1 MMAPMT
7 ARPPD
12 TFDIDQSLLALV
24 RGEAHKIARLLPD
37 GAVELDD
44 LVGHG
49 HLGLIEARRR
59 YDPTRGVNFEL
70 FARHRIRGAIFDG
83 LRQTL
88 GPLRL
93 RTYRRLEA
101 QIIAWRLAG
110 DPLPQGPAQDA
121 AAEPTWNAIADLATA
136 LLAARA
142 ETRPPPPD
150 PEADLAHRQSLARVH
165 TALDHLDADDRAVL
179 AAIYDLDETG
189 DSGAAL
195 ARRWNMHRSGV
206 TRRHHAALG
215 KLRRWLVE
223 RPP

>member
-1 MMAPMT
+1 MT

-12 TFDIDQSLLALV
+12 TLDIDPSLLALV
-24 RGEAHKIARLLPD
+24 RSEAHRIARLLPD
-37 GAVELDD
+37 GAIDLDD
-44 LVGHG
+44 LAGHG
-49 HLGLIEARRR
+49 HLGLVEASRR

-70 FARHRIRGAIFDG
+70 YARHRIRGAIFDG

-93 RTYRRLEA
+93 RTYRRLQS

-110 DPLPQGPAQDA
+110 DPPPPAPARATHPA
-121 AAEPTWNAIADLATA
+121 AAAASTYTAIADLATA

-142 ETRPPPPD
+142 ETQPEPPD
-150 PEADLAHRQSLARVH
+150 PETEFVHREALARITTALAH
-165 TALDHLDADDRAVL
+165 LDDDERAVL
-179 AAIYDLDETG
+179 RAIYDLDDTG
-189 DSGAAL
+189 DTGAAL

-206 TRRHHAALG
+206 TRRHLATLD
-215 KLRRWLVE
+215 KLRRWLGE

>member
-12 TFDIDQSLLALV
+12 TFELDPSLLALV
-24 RGEAHKIARLLPD
+24 RSEAQRIARLLPD
-37 GAVELDD
+37 GAVERDD

-49 HLGLIEARRR
+49 HLGLVEARRR

-70 FARHRIRGAIFDG
+70 YARHRIRGAIFDG

-93 RTYRRLEA
+93 RTYRRLQA
-101 QIIAWRLAG
+101 QIIAWRIAG
-110 DPLPQGPAQDA
+110 DPLPPATDLDT
-121 AAEPTWNAIADLATA
+121 AAEPTYDAIADLATA

-142 ETRPPPPD
+142 EARPPPPD
-150 PEADLAHRQSLARVH
+150 PEAQLTRHERLARVH
-165 TALDHLDADDRAVL
+165 AALGHLDDEERAVVR
-179 AAIYDLDETG
+179 AIYDLDDTG

-206 TRRHHAALG
+206 TRRHHAALD
-215 KLRRWLVE
+215 KLRRWLTE

>member
-1 MMAPMT
+1 MVAMT

-12 TFDIDQSLLALV
+12 ILPLDPSLLALV
-24 RGEAHKIARLLPD
+24 RSEAHRTARLLPD
-37 GAVELDD
+37 GAVDPDD

-49 HLGLIEARRR
+49 HLGLIEAQRR

-70 FARHRIRGAIFDG
+70 YARHRIRGAIFDG

-93 RTYRRLEA
+93 RAYRRLQA
-101 QIIAWRLAG
+101 QIIAWRLAD
-110 DPLPQGPAQDA
+110 DPLPPAPDLET
-121 AAEPTWNAIADLATA
+121 AAEPTYDAIAELATA

-142 ETRPPPPD
+142 EARPPPPD
-150 PEADLAHRQSLARVH
+150 PEAELARRERLARVH
-165 TALDHLDADDRAVL
+165 DALDRLDADDRTVL
-179 AAIYDLDETG
+179 RAIYDLDDTG

-206 TRRHHAALG
+206 TRRHHAALD
-215 KLRRWLVE
+215 KLRRALAE